1 MLTKEKNGKTPAE
14 QKFDFRK
21 TFEKVPKELEILQS
35 FKINNLPHFLKKAV
49 ADFLI
54 FLNKKIYLFVPFST

>member
-1 MLTKEKNGKTPAE
+1 MLTKEKIGQIPAE

-21 TFEKVPKELEILQS
+21 TFEKVPKELEIFQS

-54 FLNKKIYLFVPFST
+54 FFK